1 MTPART
7 NQNWLPGIFNEI
19 LGDNWLAERRSTTAP
34 AVNIIDGENEYK
46 VEVAAPGMTKE
57 DFKVHINEDNELV
70 ISLEKKTENKEEDA
84 KRKGTYLRREFSYTQ
99 FQQSLLLPDNIEREN
114 ISAKVENGVMT
125 IDIPKKKIEETPPP
139 RARSRL
145 NRGLRSLKISRA
157 SVRALCFRFA
167 VGVRLCGVRPALRC
181 AFGFAVC
188 GRTVGSPAGA
198 MFFCRNV

>member
-1 MTPART
+1 MPPART

-70 ISLEKKTENKEEDA
+70 ISLE
-84 KRKGTYLRREFSYTQ
+84 
-99 FQQSLLLPDNIEREN
+99 QSLLLPDNIEREN

-125 IDIPKKKIEETPPP
+125 IDIPKKKIEETAAAT
-139 RARSRL
+139 RQIEV
-145 NRGLRSLKISRA
+145 K
-157 SVRALCFRFA
+157 
-167 VGVRLCGVRPALRC
+167 
-181 AFGFAVC
+181 
-188 GRTVGSPAGA
+188 
-198 MFFCRNV
+198 